1 MTILKEM
8 IQDRTT
14 WEAERKKKLS
24 LLRIKRAIGFVVG
37 IAVLTFAV
45 LMHKEIIAG
54 IRNIT
59 GR

>member
-1 MTILKEM
+1 MIKDIL
-8 IQDRTT
+8 QDRTT

-37 IAVLTFAV
+37 IAVLTFAI
-45 LMHKEIIAG
+45 LMHKEIVAG